1 MMADREVIDIIH
13 LPDEVR
19 TVSSASRM
27 LVGEEV
33 NQFVTDASWTL
44 EELER
49 RYIEFILQSESGNV
63 PKAAARLGVPRSTLY
78 SRLKSIKRSD

>member
-1 MMADREVIDIIH
+1 
-13 LPDEVR
+13 
-19 TVSSASRM
+19 
-27 LVGEEV
+27 VGEEV